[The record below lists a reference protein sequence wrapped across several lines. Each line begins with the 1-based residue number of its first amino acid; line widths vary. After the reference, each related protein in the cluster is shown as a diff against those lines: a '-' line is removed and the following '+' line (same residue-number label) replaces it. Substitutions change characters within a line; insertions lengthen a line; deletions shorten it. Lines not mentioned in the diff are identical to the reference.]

1 MMPSHSP
8 GGSSVHCIDV
18 VPTAAGAVGPTEDDL
33 QLGAEGQ

>member
-1 MMPSHSP
+1 MPSHSP
-8 GGSSVHCIDV
+8 GGSSVHCID